1 MMKIE
6 ARTGTALEA
15 RKTRV
20 AQVVARLDRYS
31 AVAGLAPSGQLGIH
45 LHCEGSLG
53 FVKDKPS
60 TAVEREMERED
71 MDAAGLSAGLTAGVA
86 GLAGSGLVCP
96 EKTDQLFSEHSFP
109 HGE

>member
-6 ARTGTALEA
+6 AKTGTALEA

-20 AQVVARLDRYS
+20 AQVVATLDRYS
-31 AVAGLAPSGQLGIH
+31 AVAGPAPSAQLGIH

-71 MDAAGLSAGLTAGVA
+71 MDAAGLSVGWTAGVA
-86 GLAGSGLVCP
+86 G
-96 EKTDQLFSEHSFP
+96 
-109 HGE
+109 

>member
-6 ARTGTALEA
+6 AKTGTALEA

-31 AVAGLAPSGQLGIH
+31 AEAGPAPSAQLGIH

-53 FVKDKPS
+53 FVKDMPS
-60 TAVEREMERED
+60 TAVDREMERED
-71 MDAAGLSAGLTAGVA
+71 MYGCGGIV
-86 GLAGSGLVCP
+86 SGLDCRSGRLGR
-96 EKTDQLFSEHSFP
+96 D
-109 HGE
+109 

>member
-20 AQVVARLDRYS
+20 AQVVARLDQYS
-31 AVAGLAPSGQLGIH
+31 AVAGPAPSGQLGIH

-53 FVKDKPS
+53 FVKDMPS
-60 TAVEREMERED
+60 TAVDREMERED
-71 MDAAGLSAGLTAGVA
+71 MDAAGVFGGWE
-86 GLAGSGLVCP
+86 GGGGGGGGGCWGGP
-96 EKTDQLFSEHSFP
+96 EKKKEC
-109 HGE
+109 G